1 MDIPGKIPQFY
12 AYARK
17 IIQKITLSR
26 VASYNNTAA
35 RPEQI
40 ILAEKYIP
48 CFY

>member
-1 MDIPGKIPQFY
+1 MPAKSS
-12 AYARK
+12 K
-17 IIQKITLSR
+17 KLLIQKITLSR
-26 VASYNNTAA
+26 VAGYNNTAA